1 MVTERR
7 YDDFGSK
14 VMEANAD
21 RGVTLYQH
29 DVAGCMVARIDQ
41 TGNTV
46 RFTYDHANRLPA
58 LGAGAQ
64 PALTHYRYQGVRGAG
79 REDRRH
85 PRHRCRHV

>member
-1 MVTERR
+1 MATERR

-29 DVAGCMVARIDQ
+29 DVAGRMVARIDQ

-58 LGAGAQ
+58 L
-64 PALTHYRYQGVRGAG
+64 THYRYQGVRGSG